1 MKRLLIMLSAVLCM
15 ALPPLSQAEM
25 QQRQLAA
32 AWQEV
37 KKQISGDGQSIR
49 VRDGARALELL
60 EELGVFSV
68 PEDGVKL
75 SRGSLTITVTRGKKE
90 DRVFY
95 VLAVTEEDGTRR
107 EVKLVPSS

>member
-15 ALPPLSQAEM
+15 ALPPLSRAEM
-25 QQRQLAA
+25 QQREPRQLAA

-37 KKQISGDGQSIR
+37 KKQISGDGQTIR

-75 SRGSLTITVTRGKKE
+75 SRGSLTLPSRAGRRRTGCFMCWPSRKRTGQGGK
-90 DRVFY
+90 
-95 VLAVTEEDGTRR
+95 
-107 EVKLVPSS
+107 